1 VDVISLS
8 DTIGKCSLISAPLA
22 RRPTGV
28 TIRLNQKPGPITN
41 YQLRV
46 TTLPASLDPLTGAHT
61 RAVFQRRLQR
71 ELKHAQRAQ
80 APLALML
87 IDLDHFKSIND
98 AFGHSRGDQVLATFA
113 QRVAALL
120 RSGDQLFRYGGDE
133 FVLLLPNTDRP
144 RALIAAERV
153 LEAMTAVLFAGEPP
167 LALTLSIGLAAL
179 PEDGPTA
186 EALFEHADQRL
197 YQAKRQ
203 GRQRVIAGEGAPLPS
218 ELEAGARLLERERA
232 LGSLREFLE
241 AWPAAR
247 RGLLGVTGPR
257 GAGAARFLAEAAQA
271 ARLRGYTVLALIGSP
286 ARKARLFGALAE
298 ARLEGEGPLDPQGV
312 LAGSDEPGR
321 EVALPM
327 RLRQFLAQR
336 AQAGLVITARGLA
349 DLDRGTLEVLTELWT
364 APELPAVALIYS
376 GLDEA
381 LPGRGFEAPL
391 QAHAELTGLSPAGLR
406 VWLRGRLQWEA
417 PEDFCAWLH
426 RQTGGLPGLLQRAVS
441 YLIEQ
446 GGLRAVGEG
455 WALDPNLAALPLRER
470 LDQLLDPPTNLPA
483 AANLFV
489 GRQAELRALKQRLAQ
504 PAERLVVLVGPGG
517 IGKSRLALQ
526 AAAELRLQFADGVF
540 VVPLAPVIS
549 GQFLVPAIAQALRLP
564 FQGSAEP
571 AAQLAAFLRDKRLLL
586 VLENF
591 ELLPAAGRSGQAL
604 INRLL
609 EQAPQVRL
617 LVTSRERLG
626 LTGESV
632 LELRGLPVPPEPA
645 DGARAPAAAEAY
657 SAAQLFLQT
666 ARRVAP
672 DFALTAGNG
681 AAVLRICQLVEGLPL
696 GIELAAAWAAL
707 LDCHEIAAQIERNLD
722 FLDPAPA
729 GTPQPLQS
737 ARAVLDYFWGLLSS
751 DEQRVMRQL
760 SVFRG
765 GFPREA
771 AGAVA
776 GASLFFLA
784 ALVDRAFLTRTPAG
798 RYQPH
803 ELLRRYA
810 ADRLALDGGELAAA
824 QARHAAYYAALAEQA
839 DPELTGARQS
849 EWLERLEQEN
859 DNLRAALEWSLGM
872 PEAGAAVDQ
881 PAAADQPAV
890 GDAPAL
896 RLALGL
902 WRFWWVRGYLSEGR
916 RWLELALAQQPPGP
930 PGRRARAM
938 QRLGILARGQGE
950 LALAR
955 QQLEASLSLFED
967 IGDRAG
973 AGDVHNSLGL
983 LALNQDDLVNAR
995 QSFERSLALERETG
1009 DRQRLAVS
1017 LNNLGGIALQQ
1028 GDPAAARGLFTE
1040 SLALRRAVGDQ
1051 WGIANSLLNLSE
1063 AAYDQGAYAEAL
1075 ALCSESLLLRRE
1087 LGDQPGLALCLEGAA
1102 RAWAAQGRPE
1112 VAAVLLGGAERLRE
1126 TLGAPVPPSAR
1137 RVYQQALAAAQAA
1150 LGEAAFAA
1158 TRAGGRSLSLAQL
1171 AEQAR
1176 SKNFGESVSV

>member
-1 VDVISLS
+1 
-8 DTIGKCSLISAPLA
+8 
-22 RRPTGV
+22 
-28 TIRLNQKPGPITN
+28 
-41 YQLRV
+41 
-46 TTLPASLDPLTGAHT
+46 LPASLDLLTGAHT
-61 RAVFQRRLQR
+61 RAVFQRRLLR
-71 ELKHAQRAQ
+71 ELKRAQRAQ
-80 APLALML
+80 APLALVL

-153 LEAMTAVLFAGEPP
+153 LEAMTAVPFAGDPP

-218 ELEAGARLLERERA
+218 ELETGARLLERERA
-232 LGSLREFLE
+232 LAGLREFLE

-247 RGLLGVTGPR
+247 RALLAVTGPR

-271 ARLRGYTVLALIGSP
+271 ARLRGYTVLALAGSP
-286 ARKARLFGALAE
+286 ARKARLYGALAE
-298 ARLEGEGPLDPQGV
+298 ARLEAEGPLEQV
-312 LAGSDEPGR
+312 LAGSDELGR
-321 EVALPM
+321 EAALPL
-327 RLRQFLAQR
+327 RLRQWLTER
-336 AQAGLVITARGLA
+336 APAGLVITARGLT
-349 DLDRGTLEVLTELWT
+349 DLDRGTLEVLEALWT

-376 GLDEA
+376 GPDET

-391 QAHAELTGLSPAGLR
+391 YAHTELAGLSLAALR

-426 RQTGGLPGLLQRAVS
+426 RQTGGLPGLLQRAVA
-441 YLIEQ
+441 YLIEY
-446 GGLRAVGEG
+446 GGLRAVGET

-540 VVPLAPVIS
+540 AVPLAPVSS
-549 GQFLVPAIAQALRLP
+549 GQFLVPAIAQALRLQ
-564 FQGSAEP
+564 FQGSTEP

-591 ELLPAAGRSGQAL
+591 ELLPAADRSGPAL

-626 LTGESV
+626 LAGESL
-632 LELRGLPVPPEPA
+632 LELRGLPVPRGAAA
-645 DGARAPAAAEAY
+645 DAARAPAAAGAY
-657 SAAQLFLQT
+657 SAAQLFLQS

-672 DFALTAGNG
+672 DFALTPGNG
-681 AAVLRICQLVEGLPL
+681 AAVLRICQLVDGLPL

-722 FLDPAPA
+722 FLGPAPA
-729 GTPQPLQS
+729 GAPQAPQS
-737 ARAVLDYFWGLLSS
+737 ARAVLDYFWGLLSP
-751 DEQRVMRQL
+751 DEQQVMSKL

-771 AGAVA
+771 AAAVA

-810 ADRLALDGGELAAA
+810 ADRLALTGGEQAAA
-824 QARHAAYYAALAEQA
+824 QARHAAYYGTLAEQA

-859 DNLRAALEWSLGM
+859 DNLRAALEWSLN
-872 PEAGAAVDQ
+872 AAVDQ
-881 PAAADQPAV
+881 PAADEPADEATASDP
-890 GDAPAL
+890 PAL

-930 PGRRARAM
+930 PARRARAM

-955 QQLEASLSLFED
+955 QQLEASLALFEQ

-983 LALNQDDLVNAR
+983 LALNQDDLLNAR

-1017 LNNLGGIALQQ
+1017 LNNLGGVALQQ
-1028 GDPAAARGLFTE
+1028 GDSAGARDLFTE

-1075 ALCSESLLLRRE
+1075 ALSGESLLLRRE

-1102 RAWAAQGRPE
+1102 RAWAAHGRPE

-1126 TLGAPVPPSAR
+1126 TIGVPVPPSAR
-1137 RVYQQALAAAQAA
+1137 RVYQQALAAAQSA

-1176 SKNFGESVSV
+1176 AAMTPV